1 MSHTGVEVFDFLLYT
16 IYPVIGI
23 FLVEV
28 VSRLVKSPKWIKLWI
43 QAIVSVGFGIYYWF
57 ILPAPQNFPL
67 TAMVMFAL
75 AVALIYQGRRAKIS
89 PDKSPLLILKSL
101 KDSFEDIWFIAP
113 SVSYYFSLSESF
125 CPDLTEFYT
134 PVFFGKSMF
143 CTKWI
148 LAIITLKW

>member
-75 AVALIYQGRRAKIS
+75 ALALIYQGRRAKIS
-89 PDKSPLLILKSL
+89 PDKSP
-101 KDSFEDIWFIAP
+101 
-113 SVSYYFSLSESF
+113 Y
-125 CPDLTEFYT
+125 
-134 PVFFGKSMF
+134 
-143 CTKWI
+143 
-148 LAIITLKW
+148 

>member
-28 VSRLVKSPKWIKLWI
+28 VSRVVKSPKWIKLWI
-43 QAIVSVGFGIYYWF
+43 QAIVSIGFGIYYWF

-75 AVALIYQGRRAKIS
+75 AIALIYQGRRAKIS
-89 PDKSPLLILKSL
+89 PDKSP
-101 KDSFEDIWFIAP
+101 
-113 SVSYYFSLSESF
+113 Y
-125 CPDLTEFYT
+125 
-134 PVFFGKSMF
+134 
-143 CTKWI
+143 
-148 LAIITLKW
+148 